1 MVEIQRGRIAL
12 QQRASLAPELR
23 LRTEALKAQARF
35 RGNGD
40 TTPLADGPGSEAA
53 LLINED
59 AWEICRV
66 LLR

>member
-12 QQRASLAPELR
+12 QQRASLAVEFR
-23 LRTEALKAQARF
+23 QRTESLTAQARF
-35 RGNGD
+35 RGNAD
-40 TTPLADGPGSEAA
+40 TTPLADGPGGEAA
-53 LLINED
+53 MLVNED